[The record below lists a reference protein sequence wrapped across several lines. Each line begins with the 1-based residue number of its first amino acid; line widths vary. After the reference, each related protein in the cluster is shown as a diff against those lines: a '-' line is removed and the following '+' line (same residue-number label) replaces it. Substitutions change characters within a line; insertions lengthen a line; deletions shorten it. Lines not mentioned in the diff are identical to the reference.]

1 MDSAMGYDGSTI
13 TVGALVR
20 HRSGGR
26 AWRVTE
32 IRDHDGRAGL
42 SLVNPDESN
51 NFTAFYADLAIAVAA
66 TPED

>member
-20 HRSGGR
+20 HRGGGR
-26 AWRVTE
+26 TWRVTKV
-32 IRDHDGRAGL
+32 RDHDGRAAL

-51 NFTAFYADLAIAVAA
+51 NFTAFYADLAIVIDETEA
-66 TPED
+66 